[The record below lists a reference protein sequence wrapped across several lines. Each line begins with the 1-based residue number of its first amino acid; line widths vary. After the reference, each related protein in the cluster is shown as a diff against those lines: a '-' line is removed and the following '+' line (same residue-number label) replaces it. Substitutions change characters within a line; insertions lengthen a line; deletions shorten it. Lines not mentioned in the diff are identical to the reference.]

1 MTRRNFFQAVKDKE
15 IDLKVYIYTRPH
27 LRDAGLEF
35 ELQMGRGVLESM
47 FDKMEVRPDVKTL
60 FLSFP
65 ENHLNILEQ
74 RALYSRCEVYLPNLK
89 QLTIKTHSVYIIQCT
104 PNGNCLIVDNC
115 EQIREEGFD
124 EQQDRKL
131 YHPMTGNVVD
141 VGKLNVL

>member
-15 IDLKVYIYTRPH
+15 INLKVYIYTRPH

-74 RALYSRCEVYLPNLK
+74 RVLYARCEVYLPNLK
-89 QLTIKTHSVYIIQCT
+89 ALTIKTHSVYIIQCS
-104 PNGNCLIVDNC
+104 PNHCCHIVDDPST
-115 EQIREEGFD
+115 IREAAYEND
-124 EQQDRKL
+124 QTTKL

-141 VGKLNVL
+141 VSKLNVL